1 MRRALLLAA
10 LFVACRPDFGDR
22 DSLVVETQ
30 VLAVRGDPPE
40 AKPGETVTYSLL
52 VASPSG
58 PVAAPAAS
66 WAFCATPKLL
76 TENGAVSAA
85 CLANG
90 VRPIA
95 DGPTITAPTPAD
107 ACALFGPET
116 SSADLRPRDPDATGG
131 FYQPVRVALD
141 GHLAFGQE
149 RVRCNAKNIAAG
161 QTKELDRRYVP
172 NANPEI
178 ASIDAPPSVAP
189 SAHVVFRVTWPES
202 AAETY
207 AYYDPTTAQVVDR
220 RETMRVSWFTT
231 AGAFEHDRTGRTPD
245 ERETFTENAW
255 NAPATPATVHL
266 FVVLRDDRGGVAF
279 ATRVIE
285 VR

>member
-1 MRRALLLAA
+1 MRRLSIPLLLV
-10 LFVACRPDFGDR
+10 LSCRPDFGER

-40 AKPGETVTYSLL
+40 AKPGENVTYSLF
-52 VASPSG
+52 VASPEG
-58 PVAAPAAS
+58 PVVAPAAS

-90 VRPIA
+90 VRAIG
-95 DGPTITAPTPAD
+95 DGATVSAAIPAD
-107 ACALFGPET
+107 ACQLFGPET
-116 SSADLRPRDPDATGG
+116 SSQDLRPRDPDATGG

-141 GHLAFGQE
+141 GRLSFGQE
-149 RVRCNAKNIAAG
+149 RVRCNPKSIAAL
-161 QTKELDRRYVP
+161 QAADFDRRYRV

-178 ASIDAPPSVAP
+178 TSVDVPESVAP
-189 SAHVVFRVTWPES
+189 SSHHVLRVNWPEAS
-202 AAETY
+202 AETY
-207 AYYDPTTAQVVDR
+207 VHYDPTTTLVVDV
-220 RETMRVSWFTT
+220 RETMRVSWFTS
-231 AGAFEHDRTGRTPD
+231 AGAFEHDRTGRTAQ

-255 NAPATPATVHL
+255 NAPSAAGNVEL
-266 FVVLRDDRGGVAF
+266 YVVLRDDRGGVAF
-279 ATRVIE
+279 VHRTIA